1 MSSIL
6 SHIKFPLRVRH
17 ATGHVFIQDAEG
29 KPRSSVAYAENIP
42 RSYEYAVFIC
52 TTLARAMTD
61 LHNGKAPAKVD
72 PPAPPDDLTFKVEL
86 WFDDESAVQT
96 TLARTAKVTHA
107 KQLGK
112 RRLFGK
118 EMIWEIPICIGMALI
133 GDSLAVYLELSRPVS
148 VGLIAA
154 LAYLGPRGAES
165 RS

>member
-29 KPRSSVAYAENIP
+29 TPRSSVAYAENIP

-61 LHNGKAPAKVD
+61 LHDGKAPAKVD

-86 WFDDESAVQT
+86 WFDDESAVQA
-96 TLARTAKVTHA
+96 TLARTAKITHA
-107 KQLGK
+107 KQLVMAIKAEYAGRNLK
-112 RRLFGK
+112 IRQGIRV
-118 EMIWEIPICIGMALI
+118 IWESGQSD
-133 GDSLAVYLELSRPVS
+133 GV
-148 VGLIAA
+148 
-154 LAYLGPRGAES
+154 
-165 RS
+165 